1 MNNKHNIHVIVP
13 LGLNPFFVERGYDK
27 VTELDWGQS
36 LTVKGVHIE
45 AEPSV
50 HDSARSTSDQNE
62 TLWASWVIKSQ
73 QNRVLFYRRYR
84 FFKNYF

>member
-1 MNNKHNIHVIVP
+1 M
-13 LGLNPFFVERGYDK
+13 
-27 VTELDWGQS
+27 TELDWGQS
-36 LTVKGVHIE
+36 IKVKGIHIA

-73 QNRVLFYRRYR
+73 QNRVLSIGDTGYSKTI
-84 FFKNYF
+84 FKDIGKLVNLLKI